1 MALASVVFSL
11 FNQKP
16 IVLDA
21 NRTMKFLHKIIQNFS
36 LLHQLL
42 STKYLHVS
50 LLISMSDGTGPQR
63 FTKFI
68 SVTLT
73 GKVKKQVLTENQ
85 LDLLTWL
92 MDS

>member
-11 FNQKP
+11 LNQKP

-36 LLHQLL
+36 SLHQVL
-42 STKYLHVS
+42 STKSTYFFTCFHVGWNRTS
-50 LLISMSDGTGPQR
+50 EVHKVYFCNSTGQ
-63 FTKFI
+63 
-68 SVTLT
+68 
-73 GKVKKQVLTENQ
+73 VKKQVLTENQ